1 MQLFTCS
8 HWKRWFCTSKQ
19 TFLSFFAFLAEFL
32 KSPLC
37 TRCMQGSEISLN
49 WYLTSKHV
57 ALFFVSKQEDK
68 HQQTGDLSFI
78 LIRFLWNENPSYA
91 VLNWFFCLLQCCPE
105 TAISLSLGI
114 LYQMVRLP
122 ESQELWE
129 EQSGAF
135 SITVVFYG
143 KQLTE

>member
-1 MQLFTCS
+1 MQ
-8 HWKRWFCTSKQ
+8 R
-19 TFLSFFAFLAEFL
+19 
-32 KSPLC
+32 
-37 TRCMQGSEISLN
+37 SEISLN

-68 HQQTGDLSFI
+68 HQQTGDLSFV

-91 VLNWFFCLLQCCPE
+91 VVNRFFCLLQCGPE

-114 LYQMVRLP
+114 FYQMVRLP
-122 ESQELWE
+122 ESQELWD